1 MKSKKTMIYFIF
13 KMHSIKIKPKYNSG
27 DNPKIGLIAL
37 ATDFMIEKDFINVT
51 KNMDIDLFVNRIHCY
66 SPLTSENLIKMSNTV
81 TEVSKDI
88 LPDEKLDCVVYGCT
102 SGTIATGYDLIKK
115 KIELAKPGT
124 KVTTPSTAASNALK
138 KLNVNKIAIF
148 TPYSKKLNDEVVNY
162 FKKEDFIVTS
172 NSYFDISI
180 DGDIAK
186 IDPDYLYEVISNMDL
201 GDAEA
206 VFLSCTNLPALSI
219 VDKLEKKLNKI
230 VLCSNQ
236 VLIWDTLQ
244 SIGRNN
250 SIQGFGKLFSE
261 N

>member
-1 MKSKKTMIYFIF
+1 
-13 KMHSIKIKPKYNSG
+13 MHSIKIEPKYNSSV
-27 DNPKIGLIAL
+27 NLKVGLIAL

-51 KNMDIDLFVNRIHCY
+51 KNINIDLFVNRIHCY

-81 TEVSKDI
+81 TEVSSDI

-102 SGTIATGYDLIKK
+102 SGTIAAGYDSIKK
-115 KIELAKPGT
+115 KIELAKPGA
-124 KVTTPSTAASNALK
+124 KITTPSTAASNALK
-138 KLNVNKIAIF
+138 KLNINKVAIF
-148 TPYSKKLNDEVVNY
+148 TPYLKELNDEVVDY
-162 FKKEDFIVTS
+162 FKKENFIVTS

-186 IDPDYLYEVISNMDL
+186 IDPDHLFNVISNMEL
-201 GDAEA
+201 KGAEA
-206 VFLSCTNLPALSI
+206 IFLSCTNLPALSI
-219 VDKLEKKLNKI
+219 INKLEKKLNKI

-244 SIGRNN
+244 SIGKTN
-250 SIQGFGKLFSE
+250 SIQGFGKLLSG